1 MIPGSAL
8 SAALSAA
15 LGLSALGVSD
25 GEPASPVVIEGAD
38 EQSRRAIL
46 ELLPER
52 DAPTTLFEAERIAE
66 EAAGRARAWLRSEGY
81 YAAEVIPE
89 ANEDPPSAR
98 LVIAP
103 GARFRFAA
111 PRLVF
116 DGAAPDAETAAAAEK
131 DLAGMAENAPARAQ
145 AVLSAEAAALATLQA
160 GGYPDA
166 ATGARR
172 VVADHATN
180 TLAAEF
186 HFNAGARAKLGQVR
200 VEPGGM
206 FRDDFLRRLSGW
218 KPGDQYDP
226 ELVSD
231 LRRDLV
237 STGAVSRAT
246 TRLAPADENGVRDVV
261 LDVEAAKRHAY
272 ELGLGWSTT
281 EGVGVEGEWTRRNF
295 TGRADALTVA
305 LALGDL
311 RQGASV
317 ALERPH
323 AAGRAR
329 TQRFVAG
336 YELED
341 NEAFTREGVQASA
354 SVDASPR
361 LRLGTSYGV
370 SVSANR
376 FDAAAGVEN
385 ALVFSS
391 FVEVHRDTTERPLD
405 AHSGSILDLRLEPS
419 VSTGD
424 ATVGFVRASGEARIY
439 HTTGGEARYTFA
451 ARTRAGWLEAVTGD
465 AEDIPPDRRFYAGGG
480 GSVRGYAYNSIFPE
494 ERERLGLTPG
504 GQGLIEIG
512 LETRARLTERWGAAA
527 FVDGGAAFDSW
538 EEAGDLRWGVGV
550 GARYN
555 LGFAPLRADIAFPL
569 DRREGDSEYALYI
582 SLGQAF

>member
-1 MIPGSAL
+1 
-8 SAALSAA
+8 
-15 LGLSALGVSD
+15 
-25 GEPASPVVIEGAD
+25 VVIEGAD

-66 EAAGRARAWLRSEGY
+66 EAATRARAWLRSEGY
-81 YAAEVIPE
+81 YAAEVTPE
-89 ANEDPPSAR
+89 ASEEPPSAR

-111 PRLVF
+111 PQLAF
-116 DGAAPDAETAAAAEK
+116 DDAAPDSETVAAAAK
-131 DLAGMAENAPARAQ
+131 DLQRVAENAPARAQ
-145 AVLSAEAAALATLQA
+145 AVLEAEATALATLQA
-160 GGYPDA
+160 AGYPDA
-166 ATGARR
+166 AAGARR
-172 VVADHATN
+172 VVVDHASNSVLT
-180 TLAAEF
+180 EF
-186 HFNAGARAKLGQVR
+186 RFNAGARAKLGNVR

-226 ELVSD
+226 ERVSD

-237 STGAVSRAT
+237 STGAVSRVT

-281 EGVGVEGEWTRRNF
+281 EGIGLEAEWTRRNF

-305 LALGDL
+305 LALGDM

-336 YELED
+336 YERED

-370 SVSANR
+370 SVSANT
-376 FDAAAGVEN
+376 FDAAAGVEE
-385 ALVFSS
+385 ALVFAG
-391 FVEVHRDTTERPLD
+391 FVDVHRDTTERPLD
-405 AHSGSILDLRLEPS
+405 ARSGTIVDLRLEPA

-424 ATVGFVRASGEARIY
+424 ATVGFVRAMGDARIY
-439 HTTGGEARYTFA
+439 HSTGREDRYTFA
-451 ARTRAGWLEAVTGD
+451 ARTRVGWLETVTGD
-465 AEDIPPDRRFYAGGG
+465 AENIPPDRRFYAGGG

-494 ERERLGLTPG
+494 EREVLGLTPG
-504 GQGLIEIG
+504 GQGLFEIG
-512 LETRARLTERWGAAA
+512 LETRARLSDRWGAAA
-527 FVDGGAAFDSW
+527 FVDGGAAFDTW
-538 EEAGDLRWGVGV
+538 EEAGDMRWGVGV

-555 LGFAPLRADIAFPL
+555 LGFAPLRVDIAFPL
-569 DRREGDSEYALYI
+569 DRRDGDSEYALYI